1 VKHRVLCAIALL
13 SLWISV
19 SRAQQTE
26 PNIVVALK
34 PGQPIDKIA
43 RDTGTSVLRQIPG
56 HPVFLMQVNSGTA
69 AMAVQKLTL
78 NSSVVF
84 AESNRNIRLETGSN
98 PATAADA
105 QLGQSMA
112 ALLDGQTTTGFY
124 GADVLNAYANQ
135 TALQIVGVPQTR
147 YISTGKGTRIAFI
160 DTGVDADHP
169 ALKSVLESGIDLIGS
184 GSISEFDGVS
194 SDQTTWVRGNGNS
207 IIDTRLS
214 FLLKQSMAALL
225 DDGSGQ
231 SVPPGFP
238 PSFGH
243 GTLVAG
249 VLHAVAPEA
258 RLVPIRA
265 FDAYGN
271 TTIYKLAEAIYRASD
286 LGVNVV
292 NMSFSTT
299 EVSKALQQ
307 AVIYAQGKGVSLVA
321 SVGNESQNAAGMYP
335 ASYPLVSAVAST
347 DFNDQLAP
355 FSNYGS
361 IVAVS
366 APGAYV
372 VSTAPGGRYAMAWGT
387 SFSAPIESGAIAL
400 VAALNKTWVGSH
412 NSAAVE
418 NTAVPIDDKN
428 PSYVKQLGR
437 GRVYMPNV
445 YSTIFDQQSDEQ

>member
-1 VKHRVLCAIALL
+1 VKHRVLSAIALL
-13 SLWISV
+13 SLWIGV
-19 SRAQQTE
+19 SPAQQPT
-26 PNIVVALK
+26 PKIIVALRS
-34 PGQPIDKIA
+34 GQPVDRVT
-43 RDTGTSVLRQIPG
+43 RDTGTSVARQIPG
-56 HPVFLMQVNSGTA
+56 QSVFLLQVNSG
-69 AMAVQKLTL
+69 L
-78 NSSVVF
+78 
-84 AESNRNIRLETGSN
+84 
-98 PATAADA
+98 PATAAQKLAQDPSVA
-105 QLGQSMA
+105 FAELNQDLQLETASNRPTASDVQLGQSMA
-112 ALLDGQTTTGFY
+112 ALLDGQTTTDFY
-124 GADVLNAYANQ
+124 GANVLDAYVNQ

-169 ALKSVLESGIDLIGS
+169 ALQAVLESGIDLIGN

-194 SDQTTWVRGNGNS
+194 PDQATWVRGNGNS

-231 SVPPGFP
+231 LVPPGFP
-238 PSFGH
+238 QAFGH

-258 RLVPIRA
+258 RIVPIRA
-265 FDAYGN
+265 FDAYGK
-271 TTIYKLAEAIYRASD
+271 TTIFKLAEAIYRASD
-286 LGVNVV
+286 LGVDVV

-299 EVSKALQQ
+299 QVSKTLQQ
-307 AVIYAQGKGVSLVA
+307 AVIYAQGKGVALVA
-321 SVGNESQNAAGMYP
+321 SVGNENQNAAGLYP

-347 DFNDQLAP
+347 DFNDQLAT

-361 IVAVS
+361 IVTVC

-372 VSTAPGGRYAMAWGT
+372 ISTAPGGRYAMAWGT

-400 VAALNKTWVGSH
+400 VAALNKNWVGSH
-412 NSAAVE
+412 NSVAVE

-428 PSYVKQLGR
+428 PSYAKQLGR
-437 GRVYMPNV
+437 GRIYMPNV
-445 YSTIFDQQSDEQ
+445 YSAIFDQP